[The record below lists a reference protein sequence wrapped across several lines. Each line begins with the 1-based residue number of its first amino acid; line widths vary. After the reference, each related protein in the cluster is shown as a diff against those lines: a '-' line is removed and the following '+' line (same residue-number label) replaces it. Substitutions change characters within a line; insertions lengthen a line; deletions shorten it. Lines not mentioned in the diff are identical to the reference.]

1 MPAFRPTLPSG
12 SQGGPHPR
20 ARRRPHAAACAMCS
34 GPGVQAQRCW
44 DTDGAAD
51 GGGQQRAAGDSRGRR
66 GTGGLGQGL
75 WGETHHGSEELGTH
89 VIPSQLAPA
98 TGGTRGRKWRHT
110 LCRKGRSLD
119 SRASRPGTALTEDG
133 RGQHFE
139 GRKACPSHWRGGAL
153 TRALLSAL
161 APTEKQEGEGWTS
174 CLRPRGL
181 RVEPA
186 KRKEVALWAVAIA
199 TEFFLAGF
207 LLNLTFKKM
216 LP

>member
-119 SRASRPGTALTEDG
+119 RRASRPGTAL
-133 RGQHFE
+133 RGM
-139 GRKACPSHWRGGAL
+139 GGG
-153 TRALLSAL
+153 SI
-161 APTEKQEGEGWTS
+161 
-174 CLRPRGL
+174 L
-181 RVEPA
+181 RVGKPA
-186 KRKEVALWAVAIA
+186 RHTGE
-199 TEFFLAGF
+199 AGPWLGPCF
-207 LLNLTFKKM
+207 LLWHLLKNRKGRAGHLACG
-216 LP
+216 PEVWE